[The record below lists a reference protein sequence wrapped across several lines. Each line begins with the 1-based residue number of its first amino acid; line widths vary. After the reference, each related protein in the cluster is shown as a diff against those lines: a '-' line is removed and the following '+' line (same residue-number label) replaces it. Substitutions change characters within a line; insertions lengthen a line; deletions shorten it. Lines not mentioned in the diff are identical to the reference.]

1 MISKPTH
8 FGILLSFFTKPGL
21 ALSLLLIWTPIRLS
35 AGNYDRKAIREAIE
49 LQMSSYPE
57 STLLD
62 IYKNFFQDAFG
73 PGHLMGQG
81 DDVRGRMRSY
91 IEEECAVAEKDSV
104 TGPYYERTGW
114 HGRFYRV
121 SLSVINDG
129 KVSLDQFL
137 DAFLESATLFALP
150 EVCEWRKEWKAILRV
165 LRRCGYD
172 IPGFKDDKAAI
183 DAILAQGQY
192 ASHHS
197 EAYNNAYH
205 PHYRLIE
212 AGILESRLL
221 PLLER

>member
-1 MISKPTH
+1 MIGKPAL
-8 FGILLSFFTKPGL
+8 FGILSHLFTKPGL
-21 ALSLLLIWTPIRLS
+21 ALSLLLIWTPVRLN
-35 AGNYDRKAIREAIE
+35 AGNYDREAIREAIVR
-49 LQMSSYPE
+49 QMTDYPK

-81 DDVRGRMRSY
+81 DDVRGRMRAY
-91 IEEECAVAEKDSV
+91 IEQECAIAAEDAVA
-104 TGPYYERTGW
+104 GPDYEQTGW

-137 DAFLESATLFALP
+137 DAFVESATRFTLP
-150 EVCEWRKEWKAILRV
+150 EVSEWRKEWKAILREV
-165 LRRCGYD
+165 RRCGYD
-172 IPGFKDDKAAI
+172 IPGLKADKAAI

-197 EAYNNAYH
+197 ETYNDAYH

-212 AGILESRLL
+212 AGIFEKRLL
-221 PLLER
+221 PLLNR